1 MKKALL
7 FVLAIVTVLSIC
19 TTAFADDLPT
29 INFWTTGS
37 QNVSDVFDKIIAAYN
52 AKEDRLGNVNP
63 MFILSGTGDTNV
75 RTRFISAYA
84 TGNAGEFDIIAENGA
99 DYLQYFQEAEMQGIK
114 DYENIFIDMD
124 FDKMPNYANVKMVP
138 CVYPEKFVPY
148 RGTTVVFDY
157 DSAYVPEPPQTWD
170 ELVEWMKANPGKF
183 NYNDPD
189 TGGAGKSFVQAAV
202 YRLIDDPDA
211 FKNAGDPKYQD
222 MYDAGF
228 EWLEMIHP
236 YIYTSGGHVQYAIK
250 NQGALDLL
258 STGEIWITP
267 AWADQT
273 LNALEQRTLP
283 DTVKMYQ
290 LSDLSLT
297 GSDVDMAI
305 CSSSEHIDAAYDFI
319 NFVIS
324 PEAQQILVDV
334 MKAVPVIDAASL
346 EQTEAAIS
354 VAELNPA
361 DFNIVSVGANE
372 TVINE
377 RWQDDIATLN

>member
-19 TTAFADDLPT
+19 ATAFADDLPT